1 MYGQSRVKLILPASC
16 VNFDIMN
23 SKKISQNI
31 ETDSFDRE
39 LFEELESNSEE
50 LKNLIERGSRL
61 LPNFRSLVLDLFGSF
76 FKHNVLL
83 LPQDEVKRSAII
95 GRKLI
100 EKAISGEDYKELRE
114 ETILDGFNSAIATL
128 TLGGRVIKW
137 IKSEDGPSERSL
149 IKEWEME
156 KAEENY
162 EELKE
167 EAETWEEI
175 EKKKSSKPLKEGK
188 KNKQFEL
195 RSQEG
200 ELKDLEKEQ
209 KERIERMEMKLQ
221 NLVKSGLKQASER
234 VEEVERELMQWGA
247 SMGMPQE
254 KPVGEKLDLAE
265 KLFKNE
271 KLRRLSLMVGSLKEE
286 MLSSRRKV
294 WSKRGSEVYDISLGN
309 ELGRIIPTELVS
321 LRHKALRR
329 DFLKKFVEGRLL
341 QYYLKEEKGRGP
353 LIVCVDGSSSMQGD
367 KEIWAKAVC
376 LSLLEIAKR
385 QRRKFIV
392 VVFSSGGTP
401 VRVFGSAGKKGWGMR
416 EDDIIELAGY
426 FPGGGTDFEAPLN
439 KALGFLQESK
449 FKRGDIVFITD
460 GECDVADEWLKTFLR
475 EKSRLNFQVFSVLID
490 LTGRE
495 TLESLK
501 KFSDKATAIS
511 KLASQDARDIFL
523 SLD

>member
-1 MYGQSRVKLILPASC
+1 M
-16 VNFDIMN
+16 MN
-23 SKKISQNI
+23 SKKVSQNI

-39 LFEELESNSEE
+39 LFGELESNSEG
-50 LKNLIERGSRL
+50 LKNLIERGSHL

-83 LPQDEVKRSAII
+83 LPQNEVRRSTLM

-100 EKAISGEDYKELRE
+100 EKAISSEDYKELRD

-128 TLGGRVIKW
+128 TLGEGVIKW
-137 IKSEDGPSERSL
+137 IKSEEGPSERSL
-149 IKEWEME
+149 IKEWELE

-167 EAETWEEI
+167 EAKTWEEV
-175 EKKKSSKPLKEGK
+175 EKKKSSKSFKQGK
-188 KNKQFEL
+188 KNTQFQL

-200 ELKDLEKEQ
+200 ELKELEKEQ
-209 KERIERMEMKLQ
+209 KERLDRTETMLR
-221 NLVKSGLKQASER
+221 NLVRSGLKQASER
-234 VEEVERELMQWGA
+234 VEEVEEELMQWGA
-247 SMGMPQE
+247 SMGVPQE
-254 KPVGEKLDLAE
+254 KPIGEKLDLAE

-309 ELGRIIPTELVS
+309 ELGRIIPTELVT
-321 LRHKALRR
+321 LRHKALKR
-329 DFLKKFVEGRLL
+329 DFLRKFVEGRLL
-341 QYYLKEEKGRGP
+341 QYCLKEERGRGP
-353 LIVCVDGSSSMQGD
+353 LIVCVDGSSSMEGD
-367 KEIWAKAVC
+367 KEIWSKAVC

-392 VVFSSGGTP
+392 VVFSSEGTP
-401 VRVFGSAGKKGWGMR
+401 VRVFGSDGMKGWGMK
-416 EDDIIELAGY
+416 EGDIIELAGY

-439 KALGFLQESK
+439 RALEFLQESK

-460 GECDVADEWLKTFLR
+460 GECDVGDGWLKTFLR
-475 EKSRLNFQVFSVLID
+475 EKGRLKFQVFSVLID

>member
-1 MYGQSRVKLILPASC
+1 MILPAAC
-16 VNFDIMN
+16 VTFDAMN
-23 SKKISQNI
+23 SKKVSQNV

-39 LFEELESNSEE
+39 LFGELESNSEE
-50 LKNLIERGSRL
+50 LKNLIERGSHL

-83 LPQDEVKRSAII
+83 LPQDEVKRSTLM

-100 EKAISGEDYKELRE
+100 EKAIWSEDYKELRD

-128 TLGGRVIKW
+128 TLGEEVIKW
-137 IKSEDGPSERSL
+137 IKSEEGPSERSL
-149 IKEWEME
+149 IKEWELE

-167 EAETWEEI
+167 EAETWEEV
-175 EKKKSSKPLKEGK
+175 EKKRSSKSLKEGK
-188 KNKQFEL
+188 KNTQFQL

-209 KERIERMEMKLQ
+209 KERLERTETRLQ
-221 NLVKSGLKQASER
+221 NLIRSGLKQASER
-234 VEEVERELMQWGA
+234 IEDVEEELMQWGA
-247 SMGMPQE
+247 SMGVPQE
-254 KPVGEKLDLAE
+254 KPIGEKLDLAE

-321 LRHKALRR
+321 LRHKFLKR
-329 DFLKKFVEGRLL
+329 DFLKKFIEGRLL
-341 QYYLKEEKGRGP
+341 QYQLKEERGKGP

-367 KEIWAKAVC
+367 KEIWSKAVC

-401 VRVFGSAGKKGWGMR
+401 IRVFGSEGKEGWGMK

-439 KALGFLQESK
+439 RALEFLQKSK

-460 GECDVADEWLKTFLR
+460 GECDVNDGWLKTFLS
-475 EKSRLNFQVFSVLID
+475 EKDRLNFQVFSVLID

-501 KFSDKATAIS
+501 KFSNKATAIS
-511 KLASQDARDIFL
+511 KLASQNARDIFL

>member
-1 MYGQSRVKLILPASC
+1 MLALNIMKSRRLTH
-16 VNFDIMN
+16 
-23 SKKISQNI
+23 NI

-39 LFEELESNSEE
+39 LFGEIESGSEE
-50 LKNLIERGSRL
+50 IKNLIERGSRL

-76 FKHNVLL
+76 FKYNVLL
-83 LPQDEVKRSAII
+83 LPPEKVKRSALM

-100 EKAISGEDYKELRE
+100 EKAISTEDYRDLRE
-114 ETILDGFNSAIATL
+114 ETILDGLKSAIATL
-128 TLGGRVIKW
+128 TLGGEIINW

-149 IKEWEME
+149 IKEWELE
-156 KAEENY
+156 RDEENY

-175 EKKKSSKPLKEGK
+175 EKKKSSRPLKEGK
-188 KNKQFEL
+188 KNIQFQL
-195 RSQEG
+195 RSQEM

-209 KERIERMEMKLQ
+209 KERLERVETRLQ
-221 NLVKSGLKQASER
+221 NLVRSGLKQASER
-234 VEEVERELMQWGA
+234 VEEVEREIMRWGA
-247 SMGMPQE
+247 SMGVPQE
-254 KPVGEKLDLAE
+254 KPIGEKLDLAG

-286 MLSSRRKV
+286 MLSSRRRV
-294 WSKRGSEVYDISLGN
+294 WSKRGSEVYEVAFGN
-309 ELGRIIPTELVS
+309 EIGRIIPTELVS
-321 LRHKALRR
+321 LGHNALRR
-329 DFLKKFVEGRLL
+329 DFLKKFIEGRLL
-341 QYYLKEEKGRGP
+341 QYHLREERGRGP

-385 QRRKFIV
+385 QRRKFV
-392 VVFSSGGTP
+392 VIVFSSGETP
-401 VRVFGSAGKKGWGMR
+401 VRVFNSDGKKGWGMK
-416 EDDIIELAGY
+416 EEDIIELAGY
-426 FPGGGTDFEAPLN
+426 FPGGGTNFESPLN
-439 KALGFLQESK
+439 RALEFLQKSK

-460 GECDVADEWLKTFLR
+460 GECDVGDGWLKAFLR
-475 EKSRLNFQVFSVLID
+475 EKDRLKFQVFSVLID

-511 KLASQDARDIFL
+511 RLSSQEARDIFL

>member
-1 MYGQSRVKLILPASC
+1 
-16 VNFDIMN
+16 MN
-23 SKKISQNI
+23 SRKLTQNI

-39 LFEELESNSEE
+39 LFDELESNSEE

-76 FKHNVLL
+76 FKYNVLL
-83 LPQDEVKRSAII
+83 LPQDKVKGSVLM

-100 EKAISGEDYKELRE
+100 EKAISTDDYKELRD
-114 ETILDGFNSAIATL
+114 ETILDGFKSAIATL
-128 TLGGRVIKW
+128 TLGGEIIKW
-137 IKSEDGPSERSL
+137 IKSEDGLSERSL
-149 IKEWEME
+149 IKEWELE

-167 EAETWEEI
+167 ESETWKEI
-175 EKKKSSKPLKEGK
+175 EKKKSSESLKEREK
-188 KNKQFEL
+188 KNQFQL

-209 KERIERMEMKLQ
+209 KERLERMETKIQ
-221 NLVKSGLKQASER
+221 NLVRSGLKRASER
-234 VEEVERELMQWGA
+234 IDEVERELIQWGA
-247 SMGMPQE
+247 SMGVPQE
-254 KPVGEKLDLAE
+254 RPIGEKLDLAE

-271 KLRRLSLMVGSLKEE
+271 RLRKLSLMVGSLKEE
-286 MLSSRRKV
+286 MLSSRRRV
-294 WSKRGSEVYDISLGN
+294 WSKRGNEVYDVALGDD
-309 ELGRIIPTELVS
+309 LGRTIPTELIS
-321 LRHKALRR
+321 LRHRALRR
-329 DFLKKFVEGRLL
+329 DFLKKLVEGRLL
-341 QYYLKEEKGRGP
+341 QYHLKEEKGRGP

-385 QRRKFIV
+385 QRRRFIAI
-392 VVFSSGGTP
+392 VFSSGGTP
-401 VRVFGSAGKKGWGMR
+401 VRVFGSDGKKGWGIK

-426 FPGGGTDFEAPLN
+426 FPGGGTDFESTLN
-439 KALGFLQESK
+439 KALEFLQKSM

-460 GECDVADEWLKTFLR
+460 GECDVGDEWLKAFRR
-475 EKSRLNFQVFSVLID
+475 EKDRLKFQIFSVLID

-501 KFSDKATAIS
+501 KFSDKATAVS
-511 KLASQDARDIFL
+511 KLASQNARDIFL